1 MGYTSGVEHY
11 DLILIGSS
19 FASSFFLAAYLP
31 TAPAAARVL
40 VLERGP
46 NRPHSWQ
53 LQNGRTSDVNIDDTY
68 VRQSDPAVKTWNF
81 TIAHGGAS
89 NCWWAVTP
97 RLLPND
103 FRMQSVYG
111 VGRDWP
117 IGYDD
122 LVPHYETAE
131 RLMAVSGPDE
141 TPFPRHGP
149 YPQPAHRLSDADKML
164 QAAFPGR
171 YFAQPTAR
179 ARQKTD
185 HRPACCATGTCTICP
200 VNAKFTI
207 LNEMAG
213 LYADPRVTL
222 LTGATA
228 EAIETTGGVA
238 SGVVYRR
245 DGATETAR
253 GDLIGLGAN
262 ALFNPHLLLRSGFDH
277 PLLGRRLHDQVALG
291 SVIDLDGVDNYNG
304 STSITGHGYMLYD
317 GDHRRERAAC
327 LIESLNTAHA
337 ARLPFGLPALR
348 NVRGRHRQ
356 RMVLKFIFEDLP
368 NEENRVMLGDDP
380 ARPVVVHGP
389 RSDYARRSMDA
400 LPGLLDEL
408 FRGLPVE
415 EVRLDPTPTANEGH
429 ILGTTVMG
437 DDPATSV
444 IDRHLIHHTVRNL
457 VVLGSGAFPT
467 GSPANPTLTLAALS
481 LWAAEHLFGRS

>member
-1 MGYTSGVEHY
+1 MEHY

-117 IGYDD
+117 ISYDD

-141 TPFPRHGP
+141 TPFPRTGP

-262 ALFNPHLLLRSGFDH
+262 ALFNPHLLLRPGPRLT
-277 PLLGRRLHDQVALG
+277 PLLARDLPPLHGREAALARLADAVLRRSPRPPLLVGPHGSGRTLIASHLARILG
-291 SVIDLDGVDNYNG
+291 SPVFLLGAATYVDEDG
-304 STSITGHGYMLYD
+304 
-317 GDHRRERAAC
+317 
-327 LIESLNTAHA
+327 
-337 ARLPFGLPALR
+337 LR
-348 NVRGRHRQ
+348 
-356 RMVLKFIFEDLP
+356 
-368 NEENRVMLGDDP
+368 
-380 ARPVVVHGP
+380 ARPASLA
-389 RSDYARRSMDA
+389 RSACCRWRPA
-400 LPGLLDEL
+400 
-408 FRGLPVE
+408 
-415 EVRLDPTPTANEGH
+415 A
-429 ILGTTVMG
+429 G
-437 DDPATSV
+437 D
-444 IDRHLIHHTVRNL
+444 
-457 VVLGSGAFPT
+457 
-467 GSPANPTLTLAALS
+467 
-481 LWAAEHLFGRS
+481 